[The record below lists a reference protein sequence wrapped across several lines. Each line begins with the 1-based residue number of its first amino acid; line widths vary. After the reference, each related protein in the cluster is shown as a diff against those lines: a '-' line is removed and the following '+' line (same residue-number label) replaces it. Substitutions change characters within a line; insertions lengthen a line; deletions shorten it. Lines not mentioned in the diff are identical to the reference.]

1 MKVLLNSGEV
11 KYSPT
16 NKLVPRYQSGGQI
29 PMYGGGATFIKLLD
43 HIKPAQKW
51 IAEVMPTVIEKVGK
65 VTDSVKGFGENIGK
79 YATSITDR
87 FGEAKNAVKSV
98 SVPKFNVYENI
109 VKQGIKQNPKYRDG
123 IARFNKAIKEATKS
137 LEEGQDARQVASQH
151 IKDVNS
157 RLMSY
162 GKARVNRNIKNTLV
176 GTGLAAGAAGA
187 AGAGGLYYNAFANND
202 TGVQPAVSKPQQL
215 QKKNNTGVQP
225 AVSKPQ
231 QLQKKNNTGYSYN
244 NGQLSR
250 FNSLTGKQEVFD
262 PNSLYNQGYIQHR
275 NGSISD
281 ASGKLIS
288 KATGSKDVF
297 VDNAQRYG
305 FKSSEEVA
313 NAQQAMVNAGILN
326 PNDVDG
332 LWGQKS
338 MRAYEIFKQL
348 GGKRVNNQF
357 TGPQIQ
363 EVNYEYVPY
372 SRNGSKLIA
381 RR

>member
-1 MKVLLNSGEV
+1 MRVLLNSGEV

-51 IAEVMPTVIEKVGK
+51 IAEVMPTVTEKFGK
-65 VTDSVKGFGENIGK
+65 VTDSVKGF
-79 YATSITDR
+79 D
-87 FGEAKNAVKSV
+87 
-98 SVPKFNVYENI
+98 ENI

-123 IARFNKAIKEATKS
+123 LARFNKARKEATKS
-137 LEEGQDARQVASQH
+137 LEEGQDAKQIAPQH

-176 GTGLAAGAAGA
+176 GTGLAAGA
-187 AGAGGLYYNAFANND
+187 GGLYYNAFANND
-202 TGVQPAVSKPQQL
+202 TGVQPAVSKPQQ
-215 QKKNNTGVQP
+215 Q
-225 AVSKPQ
+225 
-231 QLQKKNNTGYSYN
+231 QKKNNTGYSYI

-250 FNSLTGKQEVFD
+250 FNFLTGKQEVFD

-288 KATGSKDVF
+288 KATGSKDIF

>member
-29 PMYGGGATFIKLLD
+29 PIYGKGDQLLKLVEY
-43 HIKPAQKW
+43 IKPARKW
-51 IAEVMPTVIEKVGK
+51 VAEVLPNITEKVGK

-79 YATSITDR
+79 YTTNIVDR
-87 FGEAKNAVKSV
+87 FGGA
-98 SVPKFNVYENI
+98 ENI
-109 VKQGIKQNPKYRDG
+109 VKQGIKQNPKYRNG
-123 IARFNKAIKEATKS
+123 LARFNKARQEATKS
-137 LEEGQDARQVASQH
+137 LAEGQDARQVASQH

-176 GTGLAAGAAGA
+176 GTGLAAGA
-187 AGAGGLYYNAFANND
+187 GGLYYNAFANND
-202 TGVQPAVSKPQQL
+202 AGVQPAVSKPQQ
-215 QKKNNTGVQP
+215 
-225 AVSKPQ
+225 
-231 QLQKKNNTGYSYN
+231 QKKNNTGYSYN

-281 ASGKLIS
+281 ASGKLIT
-288 KATGSKDVF
+288 KATGTKDVF
-297 VDNAQRYG
+297 ADNAKRYG
-305 FKSSEEVA
+305 FKSSQEVA
-313 NAQQAMVNAGILN
+313 NAQQAMVNAGILS

-381 RR
+381 RRR

>member
-29 PMYGGGATFIKLLD
+29 PIYGKGDQLLKLVEY
-43 HIKPAQKW
+43 IKPARKW
-51 IAEVMPTVIEKVGK
+51 VAEVLPNITEKVGK
-65 VTDSVKGFGENIGK
+65 ITDSVKGFGENIGK
-79 YATSITDR
+79 YTTNIVDR
-87 FGEAKNAVKSV
+87 FGGA
-98 SVPKFNVYENI
+98 ENI
-109 VKQGIKQNPKYRDG
+109 VKQGIKQNPKYRNG
-123 IARFNKAIKEATKS
+123 LARFNKARQEATKS
-137 LEEGQDARQVASQH
+137 LAEGQDARQVASQH

-176 GTGLAAGAAGA
+176 GTGLAAGA
-187 AGAGGLYYNAFANND
+187 GGLYYNAFANND
-202 TGVQPAVSKPQQL
+202 TGVQPAVSKPQQ
-215 QKKNNTGVQP
+215 
-225 AVSKPQ
+225 
-231 QLQKKNNTGYSYN
+231 QKKNNTGYSYN

-281 ASGKLIS
+281 ASGKLIT
-288 KATGSKDVF
+288 KATGTKDVF
-297 VDNAQRYG
+297 ADNAKRYG

-313 NAQQAMVNAGILN
+313 NAQQAMVNAGILS

-381 RR
+381 RRR

>member
-1 MKVLLNSGEV
+1 MRVLLNSGEI

-51 IAEVMPTVIEKVGK
+51 IAEVMPTVTEKVGK
-65 VTDSVKGFGENIGK
+65 VTDSIKGFGENIGK
-79 YATSITDR
+79 YATNITDR

-98 SVPKFNVYENI
+98 NVPKFNVSENI

-123 IARFNKAIKEATKS
+123 LARFNKARKEVTKS
-137 LEEGQDARQVASQH
+137 LEEGQDARQIASQH

-176 GTGLAAGAAGA
+176 GTGLAAGA
-187 AGAGGLYYNAFANND
+187 GGLYYNAFANND
-202 TGVQPAVSKPQQL
+202 TEVQPAVSKPQQ
-215 QKKNNTGVQP
+215 Q
-225 AVSKPQ
+225 
-231 QLQKKNNTGYSYN
+231 QKKNNTGYSYN

-297 VDNAQRYG
+297 ADNAQRYG

>member
-29 PMYGGGATFIKLLD
+29 PIYGKGDQLLKLVEY
-43 HIKPAQKW
+43 IKPARKW
-51 IAEVMPTVIEKVGK
+51 VAEVLPNITEKVGK
-65 VTDSVKGFGENIGK
+65 VSDSVKGFGENIGK
-79 YATSITDR
+79 YTTNIVDR
-87 FGEAKNAVKSV
+87 FGGA
-98 SVPKFNVYENI
+98 ENI

-123 IARFNKAIKEATKS
+123 LARFNKARKEATKS

-176 GTGLAAGAAGA
+176 GTGLAAGA
-187 AGAGGLYYNAFANND
+187 GGLYYNAFANND
-202 TGVQPAVSKPQQL
+202 AGVQPAVSKPQQ
-215 QKKNNTGVQP
+215 Q
-225 AVSKPQ
+225 
-231 QLQKKNNTGYSYN
+231 QKKNNTGYSYN

-262 PNSLYNQGYIQHR
+262 PNSLYNQGYIQHK

-281 ASGKLIS
+281 ASGKLIT
-288 KATGSKDVF
+288 KATGTKDVF
-297 VDNAQRYG
+297 ADNAKRYG
-305 FKSSEEVA
+305 FKSSQEVA
-313 NAQQAMVNAGILN
+313 NAQQAMVNAGILS

-348 GGKRVNNQF
+348 GGKRINNQF

-381 RR
+381 RRR

>member
-29 PMYGGGATFIKLLD
+29 PIYGKGDQLLKLVEY
-43 HIKPAQKW
+43 IKPARKW
-51 IAEVMPTVIEKVGK
+51 VAEVLPNITEKVGK
-65 VTDSVKGFGENIGK
+65 VSDSVKGFGENIGK
-79 YATSITDR
+79 YTTNIVDR
-87 FGEAKNAVKSV
+87 FGGA
-98 SVPKFNVYENI
+98 ENI

-123 IARFNKAIKEATKS
+123 LARFNKARKEATKS

-176 GTGLAAGAAGA
+176 GTGLAAGA
-187 AGAGGLYYNAFANND
+187 GGLYYNAFVNND
-202 TGVQPAVSKPQQL
+202 AGVQPAVSKPQQ
-215 QKKNNTGVQP
+215 
-225 AVSKPQ
+225 
-231 QLQKKNNTGYSYN
+231 QKKNNTGYSYN

-288 KATGSKDVF
+288 KATGTKDVF
-297 VDNAQRYG
+297 ADNAKRYG

-313 NAQQAMVNAGILN
+313 NAQQAMVNAGILS

-381 RR
+381 RRR

>member
-29 PMYGGGATFIKLLD
+29 PIYGKGDQLLKLVEY
-43 HIKPAQKW
+43 IKPARKW
-51 IAEVMPTVIEKVGK
+51 VAEVLPNITEKVGK

-79 YATSITDR
+79 YTTNIVDR
-87 FGEAKNAVKSV
+87 FGGA
-98 SVPKFNVYENI
+98 ENI
-109 VKQGIKQNPKYRDG
+109 VKQGIKQNPKYRNG
-123 IARFNKAIKEATKS
+123 LARFNKARQEATKS
-137 LEEGQDARQVASQH
+137 LAEGQDARQVASQH

-176 GTGLAAGAAGA
+176 GTGLAAGA
-187 AGAGGLYYNAFANND
+187 GGLYYNAFANND
-202 TGVQPAVSKPQQL
+202 TGVQPAVSKLQQ
-215 QKKNNTGVQP
+215 Q
-225 AVSKPQ
+225 
-231 QLQKKNNTGYSYN
+231 QKKNNTGYSYN

-262 PNSLYNQGYIQHR
+262 PNSLYNQGYVQHR

-297 VDNAQRYG
+297 ADNAQRYG

-313 NAQQAMVNAGILN
+313 NAQQAMVNAGILS

>member
-1 MKVLLNSGEV
+1 MRVLLNSGEV

-51 IAEVMPTVIEKVGK
+51 IAEVMPTVTEKVGK
-65 VTDSVKGFGENIGK
+65 VTDSVKGFGENI
-79 YATSITDR
+79 
-87 FGEAKNAVKSV
+87 
-98 SVPKFNVYENI
+98 

-123 IARFNKAIKEATKS
+123 LARFNKARKEATKS
-137 LEEGQDARQVASQH
+137 LEEGQNARQIASQH

-176 GTGLAAGAAGA
+176 GTGLAAGA
-187 AGAGGLYYNAFANND
+187 GGLYYNAFANND
-202 TGVQPAVSKPQQL
+202 TGVQPAVSKPQQ
-215 QKKNNTGVQP
+215 Q
-225 AVSKPQ
+225 
-231 QLQKKNNTGYSYN
+231 QKKNNTGYSYN

-262 PNSLYNQGYIQHR
+262 PNSLYNQGYVQHR

-363 EVNYEYVPY
+363 EINYEYVPY

>member
-51 IAEVMPTVIEKVGK
+51 IAEVMPTVTEKVGK
-65 VTDSVKGFGENIGK
+65 VTDSVKGFGENI
-79 YATSITDR
+79 
-87 FGEAKNAVKSV
+87 
-98 SVPKFNVYENI
+98 
-109 VKQGIKQNPKYRDG
+109 VKQGIKQNSKYRDG
-123 IARFNKAIKEATKS
+123 LARFNKARKEATKS
-137 LEEGQDARQVASQH
+137 LEEGQDARQIASQH

-176 GTGLAAGAAGA
+176 GTGLAAGA
-187 AGAGGLYYNAFANND
+187 GGLYYNAFANND
-202 TGVQPAVSKPQQL
+202 TGVQPAVSKPQQ
-215 QKKNNTGVQP
+215 Q
-225 AVSKPQ
+225 
-231 QLQKKNNTGYSYN
+231 QKKNNTGYSYN

-262 PNSLYNQGYIQHR
+262 PNSLYNQGYVQHR

-297 VDNAQRYG
+297 ADNAQRYG

>member
-1 MKVLLNSGEV
+1 MQYISLYKQKLYINFNVKKMRVLLNSGEV

-29 PMYGGGATFIKLLD
+29 PIYGKGDVLLKLVER
-43 HIKPAQKW
+43 IKPAQKW
-51 IAEVMPTVIEKVGK
+51 IAEVMPTVTEKVGK
-65 VTDSVKGFGENIGK
+65 VTDSIKGFGENIGK
-79 YATSITDR
+79 YATNITDR

-98 SVPKFNVYENI
+98 NVPKFNVSENI

-123 IARFNKAIKEATKS
+123 LARFNKARKEATKS
-137 LEEGQDARQVASQH
+137 LEEGQDARQIASQH
-151 IKDVNS
+151 IKDVNA

-176 GTGLAAGAAGA
+176 GTGLA

-202 TGVQPAVSKPQQL
+202 TGVQPAVSKPQQ
-215 QKKNNTGVQP
+215 Q
-225 AVSKPQ
+225 
-231 QLQKKNNTGYSYN
+231 QKKNNTGYSYN

-262 PNSLYNQGYIQHR
+262 PNSLYNQGYVQHR

-363 EVNYEYVPY
+363 EINYEYVPY

>member
-1 MKVLLNSGEV
+1 MRVLLNSGEV

-51 IAEVMPTVIEKVGK
+51 IAEVMPTVTEKVGK
-65 VTDSVKGFGENIGK
+65 VTDSIKGFG
-79 YATSITDR
+79 
-87 FGEAKNAVKSV
+87 
-98 SVPKFNVYENI
+98 ENI

-123 IARFNKAIKEATKS
+123 LARFNKAIKEATKS

-176 GTGLAAGAAGA
+176 GTGLAAGA
-187 AGAGGLYYNAFANND
+187 GGLYYNAFANND
-202 TGVQPAVSKPQQL
+202 TGVQPAVSKPQQ
-215 QKKNNTGVQP
+215 Q
-225 AVSKPQ
+225 
-231 QLQKKNNTGYSYN
+231 QKKNNTGYSYN

-297 VDNAQRYG
+297 VNNAQRYG

>member
-1 MKVLLNSGEV
+1 MRVLLNSGEV

-51 IAEVMPTVIEKVGK
+51 IAEVIPTVTEKVGK
-65 VTDSVKGFGENIGK
+65 VTDSVKGFGENI
-79 YATSITDR
+79 
-87 FGEAKNAVKSV
+87 
-98 SVPKFNVYENI
+98 

-123 IARFNKAIKEATKS
+123 LARFNKARKEATKS

-176 GTGLAAGAAGA
+176 GTGLV

-202 TGVQPAVSKPQQL
+202 TGVQPAVSKPQQ
-215 QKKNNTGVQP
+215 Q
-225 AVSKPQ
+225 
-231 QLQKKNNTGYSYN
+231 QKKNNTGYSYN

-262 PNSLYNQGYIQHR
+262 PNSLYNQGYVQHR

-297 VDNAQRYG
+297 ADNAQRYG

>member
-51 IAEVMPTVIEKVGK
+51 IAEVMPTVTEKVGK
-65 VTDSVKGFGENIGK
+65 VTDSVKGFGENI
-79 YATSITDR
+79 
-87 FGEAKNAVKSV
+87 
-98 SVPKFNVYENI
+98 

-123 IARFNKAIKEATKS
+123 LARFNKARKEATKS

-162 GKARVNRNIKNTLV
+162 GKARLNRNIKNTLV
-176 GTGLAAGAAGA
+176 RTGLAAGA
-187 AGAGGLYYNAFANND
+187 GGIYYNVFANND
-202 TGVQPAVSKPQQL
+202 TGVQPAVSKPQQ
-215 QKKNNTGVQP
+215 Q
-225 AVSKPQ
+225 
-231 QLQKKNNTGYSYN
+231 QKKNNTGYSYN

-262 PNSLYNQGYIQHR
+262 PNSLYNQGYVQHR

-297 VDNAQRYG
+297 ADNAQRYG
-305 FKSSEEVA
+305 FKSSQEVA

-357 TGPQIQ
+357 IGPQIQ

>member
-1 MKVLLNSGEV
+1 MKVLLNSGEI

-51 IAEVMPTVIEKVGK
+51 IAEVMPTVTEKVGK
-65 VTDSVKGFGENIGK
+65 VIDSVKGFG
-79 YATSITDR
+79 
-87 FGEAKNAVKSV
+87 
-98 SVPKFNVYENI
+98 ENI

-123 IARFNKAIKEATKS
+123 LARFNKARQEAAKS
-137 LEEGQDARQVASQH
+137 LEEGQNARQVASQH
-151 IKDVNS
+151 IKDVNA

-176 GTGLAAGAAGA
+176 GTGLA

-202 TGVQPAVSKPQQL
+202 TGVQPAVSKPQQ
-215 QKKNNTGVQP
+215 Q
-225 AVSKPQ
+225 
-231 QLQKKNNTGYSYN
+231 QKKNNTGYSYN

-262 PNSLYNQGYIQHR
+262 PNSLYNQGYVQHR

-297 VDNAQRYG
+297 ADNAQRYG

>member
-1 MKVLLNSGEV
+1 MRVLLNSGEI

-51 IAEVMPTVIEKVGK
+51 IAEVMPTVTEKVGK
-65 VTDSVKGFGENIGK
+65 VTDSVKGFGENI
-79 YATSITDR
+79 
-87 FGEAKNAVKSV
+87 
-98 SVPKFNVYENI
+98 

-123 IARFNKAIKEATKS
+123 LARFNKARKEATKS
-137 LEEGQDARQVASQH
+137 LEEGQDARQIASQH

-176 GTGLAAGAAGA
+176 GTGLAAGA
-187 AGAGGLYYNAFANND
+187 GGLYYNAFANND
-202 TGVQPAVSKPQQL
+202 TGVQPAVSKPQQ
-215 QKKNNTGVQP
+215 
-225 AVSKPQ
+225 
-231 QLQKKNNTGYSYN
+231 QKKNNTGYSYN

-262 PNSLYNQGYIQHR
+262 PNSLYNQGYVQHR

-297 VDNAQRYG
+297 ADNAQRYG

>member
-1 MKVLLNSGEV
+1 MRVLLNSGEI

-43 HIKPAQKW
+43 HIKSAQKL
-51 IAEVMPTVIEKVGK
+51 IAEVMPTVTEKVGK
-65 VTDSVKGFGENIGK
+65 VTDSVKGFGENI
-79 YATSITDR
+79 
-87 FGEAKNAVKSV
+87 
-98 SVPKFNVYENI
+98 
-109 VKQGIKQNPKYRDG
+109 VKQKIKQNPKYLDG
-123 IARFNKAIKEATKS
+123 LARFNKARKEATKS

-176 GTGLAAGAAGA
+176 GTGLAAGA
-187 AGAGGLYYNAFANND
+187 GGLYYNAFANND
-202 TGVQPAVSKPQQL
+202 TGVQPAVSKPQQ
-215 QKKNNTGVQP
+215 
-225 AVSKPQ
+225 
-231 QLQKKNNTGYSYN
+231 QKKNNTGYSYN

-262 PNSLYNQGYIQHR
+262 PNSLYNQGYVQHR

-297 VDNAQRYG
+297 ADNAQRYG
-305 FKSSEEVA
+305 FKSSQEVA

>member
-1 MKVLLNSGEV
+1 MQYISLYKENYILIFNVKKMRVLLNSGEV

-29 PMYGGGATFIKLLD
+29 PIYGKGDALLKLVER
-43 HIKPAQKW
+43 IKPAQKW
-51 IAEVMPTVIEKVGK
+51 IAEVMPTVTEKVGK
-65 VTDSVKGFGENIGK
+65 VTDSIKGFGENIGK
-79 YATSITDR
+79 YATNITDR

-98 SVPKFNVYENI
+98 NVPKFNVSENI
-109 VKQGIKQNPKYRDG
+109 VKQEIKQNPKYRDG
-123 IARFNKAIKEATKS
+123 LARFNKARKEATKS
-137 LEEGQDARQVASQH
+137 LEEGQDARQIASQH

-176 GTGLAAGAAGA
+176 GTGLAAGA
-187 AGAGGLYYNAFANND
+187 GGLYYNAFANND
-202 TGVQPAVSKPQQL
+202 TGVQPAVSKPQQ
-215 QKKNNTGVQP
+215 Q
-225 AVSKPQ
+225 
-231 QLQKKNNTGYSYN
+231 QKKNNTGYSYN

-262 PNSLYNQGYIQHR
+262 PNSLYNQGYVQHR

-297 VDNAQRYG
+297 ADNAQRYG
-305 FKSSEEVA
+305 FKSIEEVA

>member
-1 MKVLLNSGEV
+1 MRVLLNSGEV

-51 IAEVMPTVIEKVGK
+51 IAEVIPTVTEKVGK
-65 VTDSVKGFGENIGK
+65 VTDAVKGFG
-79 YATSITDR
+79 
-87 FGEAKNAVKSV
+87 
-98 SVPKFNVYENI
+98 ENI

-123 IARFNKAIKEATKS
+123 LARFNKARKEATKS
-137 LEEGQDARQVASQH
+137 LEEGQDARQIALQH

-176 GTGLAAGAAGA
+176 GTGLAAGA
-187 AGAGGLYYNAFANND
+187 GGLYYNAFTNND
-202 TGVQPAVSKPQQL
+202 AGVQPAVSKPQQ
-215 QKKNNTGVQP
+215 
-225 AVSKPQ
+225 
-231 QLQKKNNTGYSYN
+231 QKKNNTGYSYN

-262 PNSLYNQGYIQHR
+262 PNSLYNQGYVQHK

-281 ASGKLIS
+281 ASGKLIT
-288 KATGSKDVF
+288 KATGTKDVF
-297 VDNAQRYG
+297 ADNAQRYG
-305 FKSSEEVA
+305 FKSSQEVA

-348 GGKRVNNQF
+348 GGKRLNNQF

>member
-1 MKVLLNSGEV
+1 MRVLLNSGEV

-51 IAEVMPTVIEKVGK
+51 IAEVIPTVTEKVGK
-65 VTDSVKGFGENIGK
+65 VTDAVKGFG
-79 YATSITDR
+79 
-87 FGEAKNAVKSV
+87 
-98 SVPKFNVYENI
+98 ENI
-109 VKQGIKQNPKYRDG
+109 VKQGIKQNPKYRNG
-123 IARFNKAIKEATKS
+123 LARFNKARQEAAKS

-176 GTGLAAGAAGA
+176 GTGLAAGA
-187 AGAGGLYYNAFANND
+187 GGLYYNAFANND
-202 TGVQPAVSKPQQL
+202 AGVQPAVSKPQQ
-215 QKKNNTGVQP
+215 Q
-225 AVSKPQ
+225 
-231 QLQKKNNTGYSYN
+231 QKKNNTGYSYN

-262 PNSLYNQGYIQHR
+262 PNSLYNQGYIQHK

-297 VDNAQRYG
+297 ADNAQRYG
-305 FKSSEEVA
+305 FKSSQEVA

>member
-1 MKVLLNSGEV
+1 MRVLLNSGEV

-51 IAEVMPTVIEKVGK
+51 IAEVMPTVTEKVGK

-79 YATSITDR
+79 YATNIT
-87 FGEAKNAVKSV
+87 
-98 SVPKFNVYENI
+98 ENI

-123 IARFNKAIKEATKS
+123 LARFNKARKEATKS

-176 GTGLAAGAAGA
+176 GTGLAAGA
-187 AGAGGLYYNAFANND
+187 GGLYYNAFANND
-202 TGVQPAVSKPQQL
+202 TGVQPAVSKPQQ
-215 QKKNNTGVQP
+215 Q
-225 AVSKPQ
+225 
-231 QLQKKNNTGYSYN
+231 QKKNNTGYSYN

-262 PNSLYNQGYIQHR
+262 PNSLYNQGYVQHR

-297 VDNAQRYG
+297 ADNAQRYG

>member
-1 MKVLLNSGEV
+1 MRVLLNSGEV

-51 IAEVMPTVIEKVGK
+51 IAEVMPTVTKKIGK
-65 VTDSVKGFGENIGK
+65 ITDSVKGF
-79 YATSITDR
+79 S
-87 FGEAKNAVKSV
+87 
-98 SVPKFNVYENI
+98 ENI

-123 IARFNKAIKEATKS
+123 LARFNKARKEATKS
-137 LEEGQDARQVASQH
+137 LEKGQDARQVASQH

-176 GTGLAAGAAGA
+176 RTGLA
-187 AGAGGLYYNAFANND
+187 AGAGGLYYNTFAN
-202 TGVQPAVSKPQQL
+202 
-215 QKKNNTGVQP
+215 NNTGVQP
-225 AVSKPQ
+225 AVNKPQ
-231 QLQKKNNTGYSYN
+231 QQQKKNNTGYFYN

-262 PNSLYNQGYIQHR
+262 PNSLYNQGYVQHR

>member
-1 MKVLLNSGEV
+1 MRVLLNSGEV

-29 PMYGGGATFIKLLD
+29 PIYGGGATFIKLLD

-51 IAEVMPTVIEKVGK
+51 IAEVMPTVTEKVGK
-65 VTDSVKGFGENIGK
+65 VTDSIKGFGENI
-79 YATSITDR
+79 
-87 FGEAKNAVKSV
+87 
-98 SVPKFNVYENI
+98 
-109 VKQGIKQNPKYRDG
+109 VKQGVKQNPKYRDG
-123 IARFNKAIKEATKS
+123 LARFNKARKEVTKS

-176 GTGLAAGAAGA
+176 GTGLAAGA
-187 AGAGGLYYNAFANND
+187 GGLYYNAFANND
-202 TGVQPAVSKPQQL
+202 EGVQSAVSKPQQ
-215 QKKNNTGVQP
+215 Q
-225 AVSKPQ
+225 
-231 QLQKKNNTGYSYN
+231 QKKNNTGYSYN

-262 PNSLYNQGYIQHR
+262 PNSLYNQGYVQHR

-297 VDNAQRYG
+297 ADNAQRYG

>member
-51 IAEVMPTVIEKVGK
+51 IAEVMPTVTEKVGK
-65 VTDSVKGFGENIGK
+65 VTDSVKGFGENI
-79 YATSITDR
+79 
-87 FGEAKNAVKSV
+87 
-98 SVPKFNVYENI
+98 

-123 IARFNKAIKEATKS
+123 LARFNKARKEATKS
-137 LEEGQDARQVASQH
+137 LEEGQDARQIASQH
-151 IKDVNS
+151 IKDVNA

-176 GTGLAAGAAGA
+176 GTGLAAGA
-187 AGAGGLYYNAFANND
+187 GGLYYNAFTNND
-202 TGVQPAVSKPQQL
+202 AGVQPAVSKPQQ
-215 QKKNNTGVQP
+215 Q
-225 AVSKPQ
+225 
-231 QLQKKNNTGYSYN
+231 QKKNNTGYSYN

-262 PNSLYNQGYIQHR
+262 PNSLYNQGYVQHR

-297 VDNAQRYG
+297 ADNAQRYG

-348 GGKRVNNQF
+348 GGKRINNQF

>member
-1 MKVLLNSGEV
+1 MRVLLNSGEV

-51 IAEVMPTVIEKVGK
+51 IAEVIPTVTEKVGK
-65 VTDSVKGFGENIGK
+65 VTDAVKGFG
-79 YATSITDR
+79 
-87 FGEAKNAVKSV
+87 
-98 SVPKFNVYENI
+98 ENI

-123 IARFNKAIKEATKS
+123 LARFNKARKEATKS
-137 LEEGQDARQVASQH
+137 LEEGQDARQIASQH

-176 GTGLAAGAAGA
+176 ETGLAAGAA
-187 AGAGGLYYNAFANND
+187 GLYYNAFANND
-202 TGVQPAVSKPQQL
+202 TGVQPAVSKPQQ
-215 QKKNNTGVQP
+215 Q
-225 AVSKPQ
+225 
-231 QLQKKNNTGYSYN
+231 QKKNNTGYSYN

-262 PNSLYNQGYIQHR
+262 PNSLYNQGYVQHR

-297 VDNAQRYG
+297 ADNAQRYG

>member
-29 PMYGGGATFIKLLD
+29 PIYGKGDQLLKLVEY
-43 HIKPAQKW
+43 IKPARKW
-51 IAEVMPTVIEKVGK
+51 VAEVLPNITEKVGK
-65 VTDSVKGFGENIGK
+65 VTDSIKGFGENI
-79 YATSITDR
+79 
-87 FGEAKNAVKSV
+87 
-98 SVPKFNVYENI
+98 
-109 VKQGIKQNPKYRDG
+109 VKQGLRQNPKYRDG
-123 IARFNKAIKEATKS
+123 LARFNKAKQEATKS
-137 LEEGQDARQVASQH
+137 LAEGQDARQVASQH

-176 GTGLAAGAAGA
+176 GTGLAAGA
-187 AGAGGLYYNAFANND
+187 GGLYYNAFANND
-202 TGVQPAVSKPQQL
+202 AGVQLAVSKPQQ
-215 QKKNNTGVQP
+215 
-225 AVSKPQ
+225 
-231 QLQKKNNTGYSYN
+231 QKKNNTGYSYN

-281 ASGKLIS
+281 ASGKLIT
-288 KATGSKDVF
+288 KATGTKDVF
-297 VDNAQRYG
+297 ADNAKRYG
-305 FKSSEEVA
+305 FKSSQEVA
-313 NAQQAMVNAGILN
+313 NAQQAMVNAGILS

>member
-1 MKVLLNSGEV
+1 MRVLLNSGEV

-51 IAEVMPTVIEKVGK
+51 IAEVMPTVTEKVGK
-65 VTDSVKGFGENIGK
+65 VTDSIKGFG
-79 YATSITDR
+79 
-87 FGEAKNAVKSV
+87 
-98 SVPKFNVYENI
+98 ENI

-123 IARFNKAIKEATKS
+123 LARFNKARQEAAKS
-137 LEEGQDARQVASQH
+137 LKKGQDARQVASQH

-176 GTGLAAGAAGA
+176 GTGLAAGA
-187 AGAGGLYYNAFANND
+187 GGLYYNAFANND
-202 TGVQPAVSKPQQL
+202 TGVQPAVSKPQQ
-215 QKKNNTGVQP
+215 Q
-225 AVSKPQ
+225 
-231 QLQKKNNTGYSYN
+231 QKKNNTGYSYN

-262 PNSLYNQGYIQHR
+262 PNSLYNQGYVQHR

>member
-1 MKVLLNSGEV
+1 MKVLLNSGEI

-29 PMYGGGATFIKLLD
+29 PMYGRGDALLKLAE

-51 IAEVMPTVIEKVGK
+51 IAEVMPVVTEKVGK
-65 VTDSVKGFGENIGK
+65 VTDAVKGFGENIGK

-98 SVPKFNVYENI
+98 NVPKFNVSENI
-109 VKQGIKQNPKYRDG
+109 VKQGIRQNPNYRDG
-123 IARFNKAIKEATKS
+123 LARFNKARQEAAKS

-151 IKDVNS
+151 IKDVNA

-176 GTGLAAGAAGA
+176 GTGLAAGA
-187 AGAGGLYYNAFANND
+187 GGLYYNAFTNND
-202 TGVQPAVSKPQQL
+202 AGVQPVVSKPQQ
-215 QKKNNTGVQP
+215 
-225 AVSKPQ
+225 
-231 QLQKKNNTGYSYN
+231 QKKNNTGYSYN

-262 PNSLYNQGYIQHR
+262 PNSLYNQGYVQHK

-281 ASGKLIS
+281 ASGKLIT
-288 KATGSKDVF
+288 KATGTKDVF
-297 VDNAQRYG
+297 ADNAQRYG
-305 FKSSEEVA
+305 FKSSQEVA

>member
-1 MKVLLNSGEV
+1 MRVLLNSGEI

-51 IAEVMPTVIEKVGK
+51 IAEVMPTVTKKVGK
-65 VTDSVKGFGENIGK
+65 VTDSIKGFGENI
-79 YATSITDR
+79 
-87 FGEAKNAVKSV
+87 
-98 SVPKFNVYENI
+98 
-109 VKQGIKQNPKYRDG
+109 VKQGLRQNPKYRDG
-123 IARFNKAIKEATKS
+123 LARFSKARKEATKS
-137 LEEGQDARQVASQH
+137 LKEGQDARQIASQH

-176 GTGLAAGAAGA
+176 GTGLAAGA
-187 AGAGGLYYNAFANND
+187 GGLYYNAFANND
-202 TGVQPAVSKPQQL
+202 AGVQPAVSKPQQ
-215 QKKNNTGVQP
+215 Q
-225 AVSKPQ
+225 
-231 QLQKKNNTGYSYN
+231 QKKNNTGYSYN

-262 PNSLYNQGYIQHR
+262 PNSLYNQGYVQHR

-297 VDNAQRYG
+297 ADNAQRYG